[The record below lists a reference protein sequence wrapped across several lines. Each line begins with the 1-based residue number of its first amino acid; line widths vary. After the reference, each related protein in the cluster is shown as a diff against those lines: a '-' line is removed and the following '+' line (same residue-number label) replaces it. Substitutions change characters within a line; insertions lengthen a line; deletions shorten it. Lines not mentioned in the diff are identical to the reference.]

1 MYTIQELQAADF
13 LLKKI
18 THDNPKLF
26 DGKRFKFVIS
36 IHEKYWYGDFIEFI
50 DDCVSQK
57 KINDFGTYKVETFGY
72 AGDYPCL
79 AFKKIYDIFLKQY
92 RMHHGFRDPFT
103 FADSEILIFET
114 LLNLVRMAD
123 IQSED
128 SPIRPYLLNARSL
141 DGESRLPFIK
151 IPTGNIDVVSL
162 IEVSVDD

>member
-36 IHEKYWYGDFIEFI
+36 IHEKYWYG
-50 DDCVSQK
+50 
-57 KINDFGTYKVETFGY
+57 
-72 AGDYPCL
+72 
-79 AFKKIYDIFLKQY
+79 
-92 RMHHGFRDPFT
+92 
-103 FADSEILIFET
+103 
-114 LLNLVRMAD
+114 
-123 IQSED
+123 
-128 SPIRPYLLNARSL
+128 
-141 DGESRLPFIK
+141 ESRLPFIK